1 LTDELLD
8 KWAPMIETLELVPSS
23 GGVFEV
29 TVDDALVF
37 SKRSLGRHAADGEV
51 AGLVQPVLGDPLA
64 RD

>member
-8 KWAPMIETLELVPSS
+8 KWAPVIERLELIPSS

-37 SKRSLGRHAADGEV
+37 SKRALGRHATDGEV
-51 AGLVQPVLGDPLA
+51 AGLVQPLLGDPVD
-64 RD
+64 RG